1 MITAKMFIDKY
12 IELVPG
18 YPYEVVKY
26 EDGKIRLK
34 DIPRLYPASDFKI
47 QKNGKGEVLNGEETE
62 KGMLMKHIRDFLEVV
77 GISMLFIVAGT
88 TAFLIFAIGYYWF
101 YLVFEPWFDKAFI
114 PWLMNEIRIIF
125 LHPENFCFMLG
136 MLVFIGIPIV
146 MGIVLLIGSIVRWVK
161 KTLARK
167 I

>member
-1 MITAKMFIDKY
+1 MITARMNNDKY
-12 IELVPG
+12 IELSPG
-18 YPYEVVKY
+18 WPYEVVKY

-34 DIPRLYPASDFKI
+34 DIPRIYPASDFKI
-47 QKNGKGEVLNGEETE
+47 QKNGAGEALNGKETE
-62 KGMLMKHIRDFLEVV
+62 KGMLMERIKDFLEVV

-88 TAFLIFAIGYYWF
+88 AAFLIFAIGYYWF

-125 LHPENFCFMLG
+125 LHPENFCFTLG

-146 MGIVLLIGSIVRWVK
+146 MGVVLLIGLIVRWVK
-161 KTLARK
+161 KTLAEE
-167 I
+167 